1 MTRKPELALGREPT
15 FDYMKGANID
25 LMDGPGKDRMR
36 NGDYFKSFRR
46 NGKTGSKKVKVAPLP
61 NQPAGTHVEYM
72 SKALLQEAQLRAID
86 PAVLS
91 SVISAHLGEATLTDS
106 AVTKKKLNVVLGGL
120 LCKEITV
127 DRAKFPVIASLNQQS
142 PYQLARIDNNF
153 FRASSYLIPELAD
166 GKLKAIHCVV
176 AIGKSRY
183 ADRDATCAVVLE
195 NAIADSLFVS
205 HDGIFFNVT
214 STTDIKQAVELLD
227 STNIN
232 QIRVVVDKHS
242 DYYKTVA
249 SRLES
254 VLRSLSNIHHLRRS
268 VLATI
273 PAAQALLPTG
283 KRMTPVD
290 GSKTEQR
297 EEDITQ
303 KLEKQR
309 TQRERQTNER
319 KRQLEQEA
327 VRQKALKEKRLKEVK
342 RQASIRLKQR
352 DQQDRD
358 HK

>member
-1 MTRKPELALGREPT
+1 MKRKPELALGREPT

-36 NGDYFKSFRR
+36 NGDYFKSFRKK
-46 NGKTGSKKVKVAPLP
+46 GKTGSGKAKVAPLP

-91 SVISAHLGEATLTDS
+91 SVISAHSGEATLTDS
-106 AVTKKKLNVVLGGL
+106 AITKKKLSVVLGGL

-127 DRAKFPVIASLNQQS
+127 DRANFPVIASLNKQS

-176 AIGKSRY
+176 VIGKSRY
-183 ADRDATCAVVLE
+183 ADRDPTCAVVLD
-195 NAIADSLFVS
+195 NTLADSVFVA
-205 HDGIFFNVT
+205 HDGVYFNVT
-214 STTDIKQAVELLD
+214 SAVDLKHTIDL
-227 STNIN
+227 TNIN
-232 QIRVVVDKHS
+232 QIKAVSDKHS

-254 VLRSLSNIHHLRRS
+254 IVRSLSNIHHLRQS

-290 GSKTEQR
+290 LKANPEQR
-297 EEDITQ
+297 EEDVTKQ
-303 KLEKQR
+303 LEKQKAE
-309 TQRERQTNER
+309 RERQTNAR
-319 KRQLEQEA
+319 KRQLDQEA
-327 VRQKALKEKRLKEVK
+327 VRQKALKDKRLKEVR